1 VRGRDPD
8 TPYKMA
14 KLLAFTLILS
24 LATTVLRGE
33 ELLIVADEIP
43 AMELLAGHIRGA
55 TGLVSKIVTPSA
67 MPDHLSMYRTVVD
80 YIHKDMTEA
89 TEEQFIDYAKN
100 GGKLILLHHSISSG
114 KQKNKDWFPFL
125 DIKLPPGDLDAGGY
139 KYYAPVSFDLVNLAP
154 THYIT
159 AHDVQYDGRVPYVS
173 SRTHQEANLPAT
185 RLTDTEVYVN
195 HRLSG
200 ERTILLGLKY
210 HASDGQTLMQDMAG
224 WLKQTGSG
232 MVIYFMPGHRGEDFN
247 NSVYRQILI
256 NAVTYQPGGQA
267 KAR

>member
-1 VRGRDPD
+1 MGKV
-8 TPYKMA
+8 
-14 KLLAFTLILS
+14 FTCALILS

-33 ELLIVADEIP
+33 ELVIVADEIP
-43 AMELLAGHIRGA
+43 AMELLAGYIRMA
-55 TGLVSKIVTPSA
+55 TGLVSKIVTPSG
-67 MPDHLSMYRTVVD
+67 MPDDLSAYRAVVD
-80 YIHKDMTEA
+80 YIHKDMAEA
-89 TEEQFIDYAKN
+89 SEEKFINYANN

-114 KQKNKDWFPFL
+114 KRKNKDWFPFL

-139 KYYAPVSFDLVNLAP
+139 KYYSPVSFDLVNLAP

-159 AHDVQYDGRVPYVS
+159 THDVQYDGKVPYVS

-185 RLTDTEVYVN
+185 TLTDTEVYVN

-200 ERTILLGLKY
+200 ERTILLGVKY

-224 WLKQTGSG
+224 WLKQTGRG
-232 MVIYFMPGHRGEDFN
+232 MVIYFMPGHRGEDFD

-256 NAVTYQPGGQA
+256 NAVTYQAFGQA
-267 KAR
+267 RTH